1 MAISDPYS
9 NNRGLS
15 QSGEQQY
22 GANVAYLQQGPA
34 WNRGT
39 PDSARA
45 RVGGGGQQQQQYNP
59 FAGFPLSIYTLS
71 RAQPAAGSGSVYAR
85 PGHGG
90 GRMSPWHS
98 GRGLE
103 GYAGYMP
110 TMPNGGGG
118 GGVPA
123 TSPNVPPATTNPQTP
138 VNDVGAQLQALLASY
153 TNPITNGQL
162 SNDTIQQAMTTLNA
176 AGNPA
181 WATQQYGGAFGQNLA
196 QDVGRAGINL
206 QRGAAEQQA
215 AMDLSHQK
223 ARAGAGLDMA
233 GLLQQLNSQNVMHGV
248 NMNSGMLGAI
258 MNLFGNI
265 L

>member
-1 MAISDPYS
+1 MAIGDPYS
-9 NNRGLS
+9 SNRGLS

-22 GANVAYLQQGPA
+22 GANVAWLQQGPA
-34 WNRGT
+34 YNRGT

-45 RVGGGGQQQQQYNP
+45 RVGGGGQQQQYNP
-59 FAGFPLSIYTLS
+59 FAGFPLSVYTLS
-71 RAQPAAGSGSVYAR
+71 GAQPAAGSGAVYAR

-90 GRMSPWHS
+90 GRTSPWQS
-98 GRGLE
+98 GQGV
-103 GYAGYMP
+103 GYAPRPMP
-110 TMPNGGGG
+110 TGGGG
-118 GGVPA
+118 GGVTA
-123 TSPNVPPATTNPQTP
+123 TSPTVPPATTNPQTP

-162 SNDTIQQAMTTLNA
+162 SNETIQQAMSTLNA

-196 QDVGRAGINL
+196 QDVGRAGVNL

-215 AMDLSHQK
+215 AMDLSQQK
-223 ARAGAGLDMA
+223 AKAGAGLDMA
-233 GLLQQLNSQNVMHGV
+233 GLLQQLNSQNVLHGV

-258 MNLFGNI
+258 MNLFGGI